1 MRACQRLRVAAFGF
15 VFLVSTLSWA
25 SITGSI
31 SGVVSDSSGA
41 VIAGAQ
47 VVAIDT
53 QTGVKTTVTTDA
65 KGFYSL
71 PALPIGSYDFEISQ
85 VGFRTYRK
93 TGLVIDANSAFRVDA
108 ALTVGTTSE
117 KVEET
122 NDNVHIKTESTQMG
136 EVITGKT
143 MTAVPLNGRAFTDL
157 LALQPGVSPYTSS
170 DTTGTGMAGIND
182 RAVDGGLSSGSQSV
196 NGQREAA
203 NGFMVNG
210 SNVEE
215 GKTNGAAI
223 IPNLDSISEFRII
236 TNNYDAEYGNYSGGQ
251 INVVTKSGGNSFHG
265 SGFEFLR
272 NTALDAKN
280 YFASPTDKTPVF
292 RQNQFGGTFGGPI
305 LKNKTF
311 FFVDYQ
317 GTRQTQAPTVN
328 TQMPSSANFG
338 GDFSD
343 SVSSFSTGSDTNQ
356 NPIASAVTGMDW
368 ANLLSG
374 RLGYPVSDGEPYH
387 YTAGMIDPTT
397 IDPNTGAGTP
407 YATDCTTNAQCVFP
421 TASIPQNI
429 WSPVA
434 TNMLNL
440 GLIPKPNAADNF
452 FVSSAYAKK
461 LRDDKGGIRI
471 DQNTRFGT
479 LFGYY
484 FADDYLLND
493 PYPNGGATVP
503 GDPTNPASKF
513 AYNAVTA
520 GRAQMIN
527 LGHTKNFGSFS
538 VNEFRFSYVRNALV
552 LATPQGGVGPN
563 FSLSNLGF
571 TTPWDQNTGG
581 ISPIQSSLE
590 GVPYFVFN
598 NFQIGVPQVSTR
610 QYNNSFQVLDNFS
623 KVIGT
628 HSLRF
633 GGQFHYDQINERNL
647 AAENGQ
653 YGFSGSETGIDF
665 ADFLLGAPDSLT
677 QASPQLL
684 DSRSK
689 YYALFVQD
697 SWRATSNLVLNYGL
711 RWEASMPWYDT
722 QNKIETIIPGKQ
734 SVKFPGAPLGYLVA
748 GDPGV
753 PRTLAPTQWNN
764 FSPRLGLAYS
774 PSASSGVLGKVF
786 GGAGRTSIRLG
797 AGLYY
802 TSVEDLSQLLEVG
815 DPPYGLYYGSA
826 APPLLES
833 PYLTR
838 STLTTVGQRF
848 PFRLPPTNVS
858 SSNPD
863 TNFPWPTV
871 EPLSYDFS
879 FDHRN
884 KLPYSEHYELSIQR
898 QIGANTVIT
907 ASYVGNQGHRLVTSV
922 EANPANPAA
931 CLAVHNSTAM
941 GDPTCDAF
949 SETPPF
955 QVSQQNGQFVGTST
969 PWVIPGNPP
978 TTITSV
984 RPLGPLFDTNPFVST
999 IANSRYNSLQI
1010 SASHSTGS
1018 LSFLAAYTYSK
1029 CMDNASGLQD
1039 STNPFDPRLSIAL
1052 CNFDVTQNFVFSYNW
1067 SLPFDRLIGTGGW
1080 GKHLLGGWS
1089 LSGIT
1094 RFATGLPVTLT
1105 ENDDNSLIGAN
1116 AIPLDV
1122 PNYTPGAVLFVNRD
1136 PRARQPYFNNVT
1148 DGTGVFTYE
1157 NLGFLGNSRR
1167 RFFHGPGLNNWD
1179 MALSKTTKIT
1189 ESKELQLRFE
1199 AFNLFNHAQF
1209 LNPAGEINSS
1219 EFGSV
1224 TGARDP
1230 RIMQIGAKFLF

>member
-1 MRACQRLRVAAFGF
+1 MRASIHIRLTTVA
-15 VFLVSTLSWA
+15 FLIFVSTFTWA
-25 SITGSI
+25 SITGSV
-31 SGVVSDSSGA
+31 SGVVTDSSGA
-41 VIAGAQ
+41 VIANAQ

-53 QTGVKTTVTTDA
+53 QTGVRTSVTTDA
-65 KGFYSL
+65 KGFYSFSSL
-71 PALPIGSYDFEISQ
+71 PVGTYDIEISR
-85 VGFRTYRK
+85 VGFKTFRQ
-93 TGLVIDANSAFRVDA
+93 TGLVIDANSALRADA
-108 ALTVGTTSE
+108 TLTVGTATE
-117 KVEET
+117 KIEVSTDTVHVE
-122 NDNVHIKTESTQMG
+122 TESTQMG
-136 EVITGKT
+136 EVISGKT
-143 MTAVPLNGRAFTDL
+143 MTAMPLNGRAFTDL

-170 DTTGTGMAGIND
+170 SIDGTGMAGVND
-182 RAVDGGLSSGSQSV
+182 RPVDGGLNSGSQSV

-251 INVVTKSGGNSFHG
+251 INVVTKSGGNNFHG

-272 NTALDAKN
+272 NTSFDAKN
-280 YFASPTDKTPVF
+280 YFALASDKTPVF

-305 LKNKTF
+305 IKNKTF
-311 FFVDYQ
+311 FFIDYQ
-317 GTRQTQAPTVN
+317 GTRQTQAPTQSS
-328 TQMPSSANFG
+328 QMPSIANFG

-343 SVSSFSTGSDTNQ
+343 SAGAFSTSADTNN
-356 NPIASAVTGMDW
+356 NPIASTVGGDQW
-368 ANLLSG
+368 AGLLAS
-374 RLGYPVSDGEPYH
+374 RLGYAVSNSEPYY
-387 YTAGMIDPTT
+387 YTAST
-397 IDPNTGAGTP
+397 IDPNTVDPVSGVGQP
-407 YATDCTTNAQCVFP
+407 YGSDCTDPSQCVFP
-421 TASIPQNI
+421 NALIPQRV

-434 TNMLNL
+434 TKMLGL
-440 GLIPKPNAADNF
+440 GLIPQPNAPDNF
-452 FVSSAYAKK
+452 FVTSAYARK

-493 PYPNGGATVP
+493 PFPNGGATVP
-503 GDPTNPASKF
+503 ASTF
-513 AYNAVTA
+513 AYSAVTA

-527 LGHTKNFGSFS
+527 LGNTKNFGAYA
-538 VNEFRFSYVRNALV
+538 VNELRFSYVRNALV
-552 LATPQGGVGPN
+552 LATPQGGVGSN

-571 TTPWDQNTGG
+571 VTPWGASGG
-581 ISPIQSSLE
+581 ISPIQPKLE
-590 GVPYFVFN
+590 GVPYIPFN
-598 NFQIGVPQVSTR
+598 NFNIGVPQVSTR

-689 YYALFVQD
+689 YYGLYAQD
-697 SWRATSNLVLNYGL
+697 SWRVTTNLVFNYGL

-734 SVKFPGAPLGYLVA
+734 SVKFPGAPPGYLVA

-753 PRTLAPTQWNN
+753 PRTLAPTQWHD

-774 PSASSGVLGKVF
+774 PSATSGVLGKVF
-786 GGAGRTSIRLG
+786 GGPGRTSIRVG

-802 TSVEDLSQLLEVG
+802 TSVEDLSQFLEVG

-826 APPLLES
+826 APPLLEA
-833 PYLTR
+833 PFLTR
-838 STLTTVGQRF
+838 STLANVGQRF
-848 PFRLPPTNVS
+848 PFQFPPTNVS
-858 SSNPD
+858 PSNPD
-863 TNFPWPTV
+863 TTFPWAQV
-871 EPLSYDFS
+871 EPLSFDFS
-879 FDHRN
+879 FDNRN
-884 KLPYSEHYELSIQR
+884 KLPYSEHYEFSIQR
-898 QIGANTVIT
+898 QVGSNTVVT

-922 EANPANPAA
+922 EANPANPAM
-931 CLAVHNSTAM
+931 CLFLNNPQNVDQNSGA
-941 GDPTCDAF
+941 GPCGPF

-955 QVSQQNGQFVGTST
+955 AVTVQNGQSIGTTT
-969 PWVIPGNPP
+969 PWVVPQNCTDP
-978 TTITSV
+978 TLCGKTISAV

-999 IANSRYNSLQI
+999 VANSRYNSLQL
-1010 SASHSTGS
+1010 SAGHNSGS
-1018 LSFLAAYTYSK
+1018 LTFLAAYTFSK

-1052 CNFDVTQNFVFSYNW
+1052 CNFDVNQNFAFSYSW
-1067 SLPFDRLIGTGGW
+1067 QLPFERLAGPGW
-1080 GKHLLGGWS
+1080 IRNVASGWS
-1089 LSGIT
+1089 LSGIVS
-1094 RFATGLPVTLT
+1094 FATGLPISLS

-1116 AIPLDV
+1116 AVPVDV
-1122 PNYTPGAVLFVNRD
+1122 PNFAGGKVLADTN
-1136 PRARQPYFNNVT
+1136 PRHRNPYFNTSLFSN
-1148 DGTGVFTYE
+1148 E
-1157 NLGFLGNSRR
+1157 QLGQFGNSRR
-1167 RFFHGPGLNNWD
+1167 RFFHGPGLNNFN
-1179 MALSKTTKIT
+1179 MTLGKITKIT
-1189 ESKELQLRFE
+1189 ESKSLELRLE

-1209 LNPAGEINSS
+1209 INPTGEINASQ
-1219 EFGSV
+1219 FGLV
-1224 TGARDP
+1224 TSARDP
-1230 RIMQIGAKFLF
+1230 RILQIGARFLF